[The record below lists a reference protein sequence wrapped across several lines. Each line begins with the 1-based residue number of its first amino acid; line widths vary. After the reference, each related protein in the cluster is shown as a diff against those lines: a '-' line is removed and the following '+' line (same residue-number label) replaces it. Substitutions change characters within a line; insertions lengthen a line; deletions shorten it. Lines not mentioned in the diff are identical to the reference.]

1 MEAAL
6 TPEAAANEFVA
17 ELAKRW
23 KTLMFLG
30 ILALI
35 AGVVC
40 IAVPAL
46 ASVTIALFIGWLL
59 VFGAVLQAI
68 DAFSVKE
75 ASRIALRL
83 LGALITLGVGIWLL
97 VSPLKGTFTI
107 TVVIAIWFF
116 ASGGVR
122 LVSGIRHKGTP
133 GAGMVVINGLLSLI
147 LGALILADLP
157 SSAAWAIGL
166 LVGVDLVFTGF
177 ALITT
182 ATAAKNAS

>member
-1 MEAAL
+1 MEAAM
-6 TPEAAANEFVA
+6 TPEAAADELVA
-17 ELAKRW
+17 ELGRRW

-30 ILALI
+30 VLALI
-35 AGVVC
+35 AGIVC
-40 IAVPAL
+40 IAVPAF

-59 VFGAVLQAI
+59 IFGSVLQAI
-68 DAFSVKE
+68 DAFSVKDGG
-75 ASRIALRL
+75 RIALRL

-116 ASGGVR
+116 ASGAVR
-122 LVSGIRHKGTP
+122 VVSGIRHKGTP
-133 GAGMVVINGLLSLI
+133 GSGMVILNGILSLV
-147 LGALILADLP
+147 LGGLILADLP
-157 SSAAWAIGL
+157 SSASWAIGL

-177 ALITT
+177 ALIAT